1 MYRFKVTYDIKHIN
15 KASAL
20 YGLLSTDQIC
30 RFPTLQSAIKFAKDM
45 EGKRTS
51 KIEVVGRPI
60 IERI

>member
-15 KASAL
+15 KTSTL
-20 YGLLSTDQIC
+20 YGLLSTDQMC
-30 RFPTLQSAIKFAKDM
+30 RFATLQSAIKFAKDM

>member
-15 KASAL
+15 KTSTL
-20 YGLLSTDQIC
+20 YGLLSTDQMC
-30 RFPTLQSAIKFAKDM
+30 RFVTLQSAIKFAKDM